1 MVDYL
6 CRRRRY
12 VYKERSECA
21 VMKPVLK
28 KERYDAI
35 IWLLMIAAVCL
46 AALAVYFIWRAL
58 AEPQVNGT
66 LVMAEELLGKQCIT

>member
-1 MVDYL
+1 ME
-6 CRRRRY
+6 
-12 VYKERSECA
+12 ERSEST

-28 KERYDAI
+28 KEQYDAV
-35 IWLLMIAAVCL
+35 IWLLVIAAMCL

-66 LVMAEELLGKQCIT
+66 LVMAEELFRRLGAA